1 MILEVY
7 DIFKSLCIREDF
19 VDKEWDDLISE
30 DFKYYARNWDLDYK
44 EFAIENPYFSNNE
57 YMTKKEFLD
66 EKKKMYVDGLWQTK
80 NFILDLKNHNY
91 NEFNTTYY
99 SDEVVVQI
107 SNGVKYYMKFCVD
120 LNVKIN
126 EFGLINFTKAFH
138 KPNTIKTENV

>member
-7 DIFKSLCIREDF
+7 NVFESLCIREDF
-19 VDKEWDDLISE
+19 DDEEWDDLFSE

-44 EFAIENPYFSNNE
+44 EFAIENPHFSNNE
-57 YMTKKEFLD
+57 YMTKKEFLE

-80 NFILDLKNHNY
+80 DFILDLKNYTY

-107 SNGVKYYMKFCVD
+107 SNNIKYYMKFCVD
-120 LNVKIN
+120 LNVKID
-126 EFGLINFTKAFH
+126 EFGLINYTKAFH
-138 KPNTIKTENV
+138 KPNTIKTESV